1 MPAVVPWI
9 PKSPPAL
16 VRPALA
22 PACKAANMRVTHA
35 PIFTDGLAGSG
46 FAGSVLVRNAGPPCS
61 LLGRPKLRFTGGPS
75 SRLRQVQQP
84 LTPDLLPA
92 YDPLPAPFSMRA
104 VPTGQTMWL
113 AVAWRSWCAP
123 GNPGAG
129 AQSPP
134 PTTFDVTLPSGGT
147 LHFFPGGTPV
157 CFQPPSASVV
167 QSDLF
172 RPYVAPAKESSSIPL
187 KASFDAV
194 PAGAVRGTTLRYRV
208 TLANGSALP
217 YRFGKTCPL
226 YVEQLGTAKNLLK
239 GRGTATEVHYL
250 NCRNVVVRAHSSV
263 TFAMELRIPKIRPGA
278 DLLEWQLAPHSY
290 EAPFV
295 ATRLTLK

>member
-16 VRPALA
+16 VQPALA
-22 PACKAANMRVTHA
+22 PACKAANLRVTHA

-61 LLGRPKLRFTGGPS
+61 LLGRPRLRFTGGPS
-75 SRLRQVQQP
+75 ARMRQVQQP
-84 LTPDLLPA
+84 LTPDLEPA
-92 YDPLPAPFSMRA
+92 SDPLPPAFSVRA
-104 VPTGQTMWL
+104 VPTGQTVWL

-123 GNPGAG
+123 GNRGAG

-157 CFQPPSASVV
+157 CFQPLSTSVV

-172 RPYVAPAKESSSIPL
+172 RPYVPPAKESSTIPL
-187 KASFDAV
+187 KATFTASPDT
-194 PAGAVRGTTLRYRV
+194 AVRGTTLRYRV
-208 TLANGSALP
+208 RLANETSRP
-217 YRFGKTCPL
+217 YRFGKSCPV
-226 YVEQLGTAKNLLK
+226 YVEQVGTAKRLLAE
-239 GRGTATEVHYL
+239 RGTATEVHYL
-250 NCRNVVVRAHSSV
+250 NCRGVVVRARSSV
-263 TFAMELRIPKIRPGA
+263 TFAMELRIPKSLRSA
-278 DLLEWQLAPHSY
+278 TLLEWQLAPHSY
-290 EAPFV
+290 EAPF
-295 ATRLTLK
+295 AALRLTLK

>member
-1 MPAVVPWI
+1 VPAVVPWI

-22 PACKAANMRVTHA
+22 PACKAANLRVTHS

-61 LLGRPKLRFTGGPS
+61 LLARPRLRFTGGPS
-75 SRLRQVQQP
+75 SRMRQLQQP
-84 LTPDLLPA
+84 LTPDLQPA
-92 YDPLPAPFSMRA
+92 ADPLPPPFSMRA
-104 VPTGQTMWL
+104 VPTGKTVWL

-123 GNPGAG
+123 GNRGGG

-157 CFQPPSASVV
+157 CFQPPATSVV

-172 RPYVAPAKESSSIPL
+172 RPYVPPGAASSAIPL
-187 KASFDAV
+187 KASFAAA
-194 PAGAVRGTTLRYRV
+194 PAGAVRGATLRYRV
-208 TLANGSALP
+208 TLANQTGIA
-217 YRFGKTCPL
+217 YRFGKTCPV
-226 YVEQLGTAKNLLK
+226 YVEQVGTAKNLLK
-239 GRGTATEVHYL
+239 ERGTATELHYL
-250 NCRNVVVRAHSSV
+250 NCRGVVVGAHSSV
-263 TFAMELRIPKIRPGA
+263 TFAMELRIPKSLRSA

-295 ATRLTLK
+295 ATRVRLT